1 MHCQELFLLI
11 HVSLGPEPAIRS
23 VRAVGEAASAG
34 PSRIWSLQGAVSR
47 SRALGRCLAVMEEK
61 LANNLR

>member
-11 HVSLGPEPAIRS
+11 HDGLGPEPAIRS

-34 PSRIWSLQGAVSR
+34 PSRTWSLQGAVSR
-47 SRALGRCLAVMEEK
+47 SRALGPCLAVMEK